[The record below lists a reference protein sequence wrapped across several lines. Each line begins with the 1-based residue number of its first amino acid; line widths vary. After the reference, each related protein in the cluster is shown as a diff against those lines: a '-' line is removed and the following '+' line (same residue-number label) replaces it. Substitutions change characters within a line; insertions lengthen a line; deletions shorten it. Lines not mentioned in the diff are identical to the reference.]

1 MAKTIMF
8 QGTASDAGKT
18 LFTLALCRIY
28 SQQGYRVAPFK
39 SQNMASDSYKIEGEA
54 EIALAQALQA
64 EAAGIN
70 PETYMNPILM
80 KPHGDNNSKIFI
92 NGSPIKSMTA
102 AEYFSQKD
110 KLLQAIKI
118 SLNILKDKYQLIVL
132 EGGGNPAE
140 VNLRDKDLVNM
151 KVAALADA
159 PVILIANIERGGV
172 FASIIGTLDLL
183 EPSERKRVKGII
195 INKFH
200 GNPEHFKE
208 GKEQIEELTGLP
220 VLGVMPY
227 IEELSIP
234 DEDSCG
240 QQREKLDYNATSYS
254 ERLKNYDRLAQKFKT
269 YIDFEK
275 LEEIIFNQEFSNE

>member
-1 MAKTIMF
+1 MVKTIMF
-8 QGTASDAGKT
+8 QGTASDVGKT

-28 SQQGYRVAPFK
+28 SQQGFKAAPFK
-39 SQNMASDSYKIEGEA
+39 SQNMASDSYKIKGEA

-64 EAAGIN
+64 EAADIN
-70 PETYMNPILM
+70 PETCMNPILM
-80 KPHGDNNSKIFI
+80 KPQGDNNSKIFI
-92 NGSPIKSMTA
+92 NGSPIKSMSA

-159 PVILIANIERGGV
+159 PVILIADIERGGV

-200 GNPEHFKE
+200 GNPEYFKE
-208 GKEQIEELTGLP
+208 GKEQIEELTDLP
-220 VLGVMPY
+220 VLGVMPF

-275 LEEIIFNQEFSNE
+275 LEEIIF